1 MTMKPTEKKLRLSL
15 ITIAALL
22 GYFSIE
28 LIFPNTTRET
38 FLFAIVGMILCLG
51 NLYFA
56 LRLSRLPAEKRGRV
70 ARISMVTAA
79 WMAAMFLFSRIGG
92 LDDPRGYMLFG
103 GLVISWYVVR
113 NLKKT
118 LAPATAAAPAAAPT
132 TAEAVKTQAAKS

>member
-22 GYFSIE
+22 AYFSIE
-28 LIFPNTTRET
+28 LIFPRTTPET

-51 NLYFA
+51 NLYFGF
-56 LRLSRLPAEKRGRV
+56 RLSRLPVEKRGRV
-70 ARISMVTAA
+70 ARVAMVTAA

-92 LDDPRGYMLFG
+92 LADPRGYMLFS
-103 GLVISWYVVR
+103 GLVIAWYLVR

-118 LAPATAAAPAAAPT
+118 TAPATAVVPAAAPAK
-132 TAEAVKTQAAKS
+132 AEAAKAETAKT

>member
-28 LIFPNTTRET
+28 LIFPSTTRET

-51 NLYFA
+51 NVYFGF
-56 LRLSRLPAEKRGRV
+56 RLSRLPVEKRGRV
-70 ARISMVTAA
+70 ARVAMVTAA

-92 LDDPRGYMLFG
+92 LADPRGYMLFG
-103 GLVISWYVVR
+103 GLVIAWYLVR
-113 NLKKT
+113 NLKKIG
-118 LAPATAAAPAAAPT
+118 AAPAAAAVPAAAPAKRET
-132 TAEAVKTQAAKS
+132 VKT